1 MNEPKNTVSED
12 LKESAAMAKIAY
24 QALENKMGEDIRV
37 LDIHEVSV
45 LVDYFLIAH
54 GRNPNHVRALLDEVE
69 EQLAKAGYEASDKEG
84 LDTCTWGL
92 MDYQRIIVHV
102 FSQEARVFY
111 NLERIWSDGQ
121 KVDPETL

>member
-24 QALENKMGEDIRV
+24 QALETKMGEDIRV

-45 LVDYFLIAH
+45 LADYFLIAH

>member
-45 LVDYFLIAH
+45 LADYFLIAH

-102 FSQEARVFY
+102 FSQEARVSY

>member
-1 MNEPKNTVSED
+1 MSESPNTLQED

-24 QALENKMGEDIRV
+24 QALENKMGEDIRI

-45 LVDYFLIAH
+45 LADYFLIAH
-54 GRNPNHVRALLDEVE
+54 GRTPNHVRALLDEVE
-69 EQLAKAGYEASDKEG
+69 EQLAKAGYERSDKEG
-84 LDTCTWGL
+84 FDTCTWGL
-92 MDYQRIIVHV
+92 MDYQRIIIHV

-121 KVDPETL
+121 KVDP

>member
-1 MNEPKNTVSED
+1 M
-12 LKESAAMAKIAY
+12 I
-24 QALENKMGEDIRV
+24 
-37 LDIHEVSV
+37 
-45 LVDYFLIAH
+45 
-54 GRNPNHVRALLDEVE
+54 LDEVE

>member
-1 MNEPKNTVSED
+1 MTQTQSKQ
-12 LKESAAMAKIAY
+12 MARLAY
-24 QALENKMGEDIRV
+24 EALEDKKARDIRI

-45 LVDYFLIAH
+45 LADYFLIAH

-69 EQLAKAGYEASDKEG
+69 EQLDKAGYEPSDKEG
-84 LDTCTWGL
+84 FDTCTWGL
-92 MDYQRIIVHV
+92 IDYQRIIIHV

-111 NLERIWSDGQ
+111 NLERIWYDGQ

>member
-45 LVDYFLIAH
+45 LADYFLIAH

>member
-1 MNEPKNTVSED
+1 MSESPNTLQED

-24 QALENKMGEDIRV
+24 QALENKMGEDIRI

-45 LVDYFLIAH
+45 LADYFLIAL

-69 EQLAKAGYEASDKEG
+69 EQLAKAGYEPSDKEG
-84 LDTCTWGL
+84 FDTCTWGL
-92 MDYQRIIVHV
+92 MDYQRIIIHV

>member
-1 MNEPKNTVSED
+1 
-12 LKESAAMAKIAY
+12 
-24 QALENKMGEDIRV
+24 
-37 LDIHEVSV
+37 
-45 LVDYFLIAH
+45 
-54 GRNPNHVRALLDEVE
+54 
-69 EQLAKAGYEASDKEG
+69 
-84 LDTCTWGL
+84 

>member
-1 MNEPKNTVSED
+1 MSESPNTLQED

-24 QALENKMGEDIRV
+24 QALENKMGEDIRI

-45 LVDYFLIAH
+45 LADYFLIAH
-54 GRNPNHVRALLDEVE
+54 EP
-69 EQLAKAGYEASDKEG
+69 SDKEG
-84 LDTCTWGL
+84 FDTCTWGL
-92 MDYQRIIVHV
+92 MDYQRIIIHV

>member
-45 LVDYFLIAH
+45 LADYFLIAH
-54 GRNPNHVRALLDEVE
+54 GRNPRA
-69 EQLAKAGYEASDKEG
+69 
-84 LDTCTWGL
+84 
-92 MDYQRIIVHV
+92 
-102 FSQEARVFY
+102 
-111 NLERIWSDGQ
+111 
-121 KVDPETL
+121 

>member
-1 MNEPKNTVSED
+1 MNESPNTLQED

-24 QALENKMGEDIRV
+24 QALENKMGEDIRI

-45 LVDYFLIAH
+45 LADYFLIAH

-69 EQLAKAGYEASDKEG
+69 EQLAKAGYEPSDKEAF
-84 LDTCTWGL
+84 DTCTWGL
-92 MDYQRIIVHV
+92 MDYQRIIIHV